1 MTSSRVGSTIP
12 AVRLQSPVVAGT
24 SGRAAQQ
31 IHNAKSKHNE
41 MVETRCVG
49 MRCLNVGPQPQLSVN
64 AQPNN
69 GCAGQTLETLVVGNE
84 TAAFER
90 PIGVPSRSY
99 AAVSVIYHFNR

>member
-41 MVETRCVG
+41 MVETRCAG
-49 MRCLNVGPQPQLSVN
+49 MRCLNVVPSTSAFSKRQL
-64 AQPNN
+64 NN
-69 GCAGQTLETLVVGNE
+69 GYAGQTLETLVVGNE